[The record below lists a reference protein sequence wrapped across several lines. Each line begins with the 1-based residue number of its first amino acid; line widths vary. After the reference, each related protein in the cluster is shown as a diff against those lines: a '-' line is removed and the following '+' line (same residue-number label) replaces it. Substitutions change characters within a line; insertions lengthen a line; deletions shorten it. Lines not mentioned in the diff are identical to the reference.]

1 MMTETYLLWICVLVP
16 NYLALPSILN
26 LFGNSCVGPKLPN
39 KFTRSP
45 DGIPSAVLRSLSY
58 ELCTPLYIIFKASID
73 SGECPSLWKYADI
86 TPVYKKGDASQAS
99 NYRPISILPT
109 MCRLF
114 ERILADGINYFLY
127 QNSLISAAQ

>member
-1 MMTETYLLWICVLVP
+1 MC
-16 NYLALPSILN
+16 
-26 LFGNSCVGPKLPN
+26 KLPN

-58 ELCTPLYIIFKASID
+58 ELCTPLYIIVKASID

-99 NYRPISILPT
+99 NYRPISILPA

-114 ERILADGINYFLY
+114 ERIWQMASI
-127 QNSLISAAQ
+127 ISYIRIV